1 MYAAT
6 LTAAIASPA
15 MEVPIDSLSDLLKA
29 TQEGRAV
36 PTVIGSSSME
46 ALFKVRHKKFAVD
59 ITFTEDTCS
68 THLWATFISHY
79 FLTT

>member
-15 MEVPIDSLSDLLKA
+15 MEVPIDSLSDLLQA

-36 PTVIGSSSME
+36 PSVVVSSSME
-46 ALFKVRHKKFAVD
+46 ALFKVRLKNILLLIYSSLKILAVV
-59 ITFTEDTCS
+59 
-68 THLWATFISHY
+68 APSHMSPR
-79 FLTT
+79 